1 MASSGY
7 SETQSDI
14 LYAYM
19 LYDVAYLRHA
29 QRQLNRRLSLEFRL
43 RHHREVIPAAA
54 AAAASRISAAI
65 TVALSESLHEYRR
78 FSCSQSIASTVERST
93 YVRTR
98 IGKRVKQVSDA
109 VVALGQRDTGSGKVL
124 FLRSDATT
132 QSTQSLRL

>member
-1 MASSGY
+1 MLICCATVLTSATRNANLTDACRSN
-7 SETQSDI
+7 SDCGT
-14 LYAYM
+14 
-19 LYDVAYLRHA
+19 
-29 QRQLNRRLSLEFRL
+29 NR
-43 RHHREVIPAAA
+43 VIPAAA

-65 TVALSESLHEYRR
+65 TVALSESLHEHRR

-93 YVRTR
+93 YVGTR

>member
-1 MASSGY
+1 MRH
-7 SETQSDI
+7 
-14 LYAYM
+14 YM
-19 LYDVAYLRHA
+19 LHDVAYLRHA

-43 RHHREVIPAAA
+43 RHHPSNPGSGSGSSEPDIR
-54 AAAASRISAAI
+54 SHHCS
-65 TVALSESLHEYRR
+65 SESSHEYRR

>member
-1 MASSGY
+1 LLTSATRNANLTDACRSNSDCGTNRESNPKGSGSGSS
-7 SETQSDI
+7 EPDI
-14 LYAYM
+14 
-19 LYDVAYLRHA
+19 R
-29 QRQLNRRLSLEFRL
+29 S
-43 RHHREVIPAAA
+43 HHC
-54 AAAASRISAAI
+54 S
-65 TVALSESLHEYRR
+65 SESSNEYRR